1 MYSELYEAWQREIN
15 SPTLQP
21 LSSDFYNCVANY
33 IQTIRK
39 ESHLTDK
46 KSLKT
51 NLLEQELKN
60 VKLIIKQLTRI
71 RYRKIVK
78 LLNDKHEIPS
88 YMLSIEETQL
98 SKGYLPFVKGYRTF
112 VKGLLQGQTQ
122 QQPQPQQIAVEKTA
136 TSTSRKRVI
145 LRFMKAMPAVV
156 GSDLKMYGPFSPE
169 DVASVPVDNAKL
181 LIKQGFAVAI
191 AVS

>member
-1 MYSELYEAWQREIN
+1 
-15 SPTLQP
+15 
-21 LSSDFYNCVANY
+21 
-33 IQTIRK
+33 
-39 ESHLTDK
+39 
-46 KSLKT
+46 
-51 NLLEQELKN
+51 
-60 VKLIIKQLTRI
+60 
-71 RYRKIVK
+71 
-78 LLNDKHEIPS
+78 
-88 YMLSIEETQL
+88 MLSIEETQL